1 MPTVYEAFIEAF
13 NLIMFLDADLTEIV
27 LLSLSV
33 TFKAVLVA
41 CIIGFPLGTA
51 LAVLNF
57 WGKNTLV
64 ILFNS
69 FMGLP
74 PVVVGLAVYLA
85 LSATGPLGPLGL
97 LYTPTAMII
106 AQTILIIPIIVA
118 NTRQIVVLLAEEYD
132 ETLRSMQA
140 SNLDVMSTLLW
151 DSRFSLLTTALA
163 GLGRAFSEV
172 GAVMI
177 VGGNINH
184 FTRIMTTAIALQ
196 TARGDLALAVG
207 LGMILLALTISVNAL
222 AYMLNSSLKKY
233 AYA

>member
-1 MPTVYEAFIEAF
+1 MPIVYEAFNEAF
-13 NLIMFLDADLTEIV
+13 NLIVFLDADLTEIV

-106 AQTILIIPIIVA
+106 AQTILVIPIIVA
-118 NTRQIVVLLAEEYD
+118 NTRQIVVFLAEEYD

>member
-1 MPTVYEAFIEAF
+1 MPTIYEAFQEAF
-13 NLIMFLDADLTEIV
+13 FLIVSLNSDLFEIV
-27 LLSLSV
+27 LLSLSI
-33 TFKAVLVA
+33 TFKAVLIA
-41 CIIGFPLGTA
+41 CIIGFPFGTA

-74 PVVVGLAVYLA
+74 PVVVGLAVYLM

-97 LYTPTAMII
+97 LYTPTAMVI
-106 AQTILIIPIIVA
+106 AQTILVTPIIVA
-118 NTRQIVVLLAEEYD
+118 NSRQIVVLLAEEYD

-140 SNLDVMSTLLW
+140 TKLDTMLTLLW

-196 TARGDLALAVG
+196 TARGDLALALG
-207 LGMILLALTISVNAL
+207 LGIILLFLTISVNAF
-222 AYMLNSSLKKY
+222 AYILNSSLHKY
-233 AYA
+233 AYV

>member
-1 MPTVYEAFIEAF
+1 MNTLTEAFLQSFQLMIT
-13 NLIMFLDADLTEIV
+13 LDETLVEVV

-33 TFKAVLVA
+33 TFKAVSLA
-41 CIIGFPLGTA
+41 CLIGFPLGTA
-51 LAVLNF
+51 LAVLKF
-57 WGKNTLV
+57 PGQKTLIV
-64 ILFNS
+64 LFNS

-74 PVVVGLAVYLA
+74 PVVVGLVVYLI
-85 LSATGPLGPLGL
+85 LSANGPLGPLGL

-106 AQTILIIPIIVA
+106 AQTILVTPIIVA
-118 NTRQIVVLLAEEYD
+118 HARQIIVLLAEEYD

-140 SNLDVMSTLLW
+140 SRMDIMGTLLW
-151 DSRFSLLTTALA
+151 DSRFSLFTTVLA

-196 TARGDLALAVG
+196 TARGDLALALG
-207 LGMILLALTISVNAL
+207 LGIILLVLTISINAL
-222 AYMLNSSLKKY
+222 AYGLKTTWEKHSY
-233 AYA
+233 A

>member
-1 MPTVYEAFIEAF
+1 MNTLSEAFLQSF
-13 NLIMFLDADLTEIV
+13 RLIVSLDATLVEIV

-33 TFKAVLVA
+33 TFKAVSLA
-41 CIIGFPLGTA
+41 CLIGFPLGTS
-51 LAVLNF
+51 LAVLKF
-57 WGKNTLV
+57 PGQRTLV
-64 ILFNS
+64 VLFNS

-74 PVVVGLAVYLA
+74 PVVVGLVVYLI
-85 LSATGPLGPLGL
+85 LSANGPLGPLGL

-106 AQTILIIPIIVA
+106 AQTILVTPIIVA
-118 NTRQIVVLLAEEYD
+118 HSRQIIVLLAEEYD

-140 SNLDVMSTLLW
+140 SRLDIMGTLLW
-151 DSRFSLLTTALA
+151 DSRFSLFTTVLA

-196 TARGDLALAVG
+196 TARGDLALALG
-207 LGMILLALTISVNAL
+207 LGIILLILTISINAL
-222 AYMLNSSLKKY
+222 AFGLKSSWEKHSY
-233 AYA
+233 V

>member
-1 MPTVYEAFIEAF
+1 MNTIYEAFGEAF
-13 NLIMFLDADLTEIV
+13 ILIVSLNSNLVEIV

-33 TFKAVLVA
+33 TLKAVFIA
-41 CIIGFPLGTA
+41 CVLGFPIGTA

-57 WGKNTLV
+57 PGKNTLV

-74 PVVVGLAVYLA
+74 PVVVGLAVYLI
-85 LSATGPLGPLGL
+85 LSANGPLGPLGL

-106 AQTILIIPIIVA
+106 AQTILVTPIIVA
-118 NTRQIVVLLAEEYD
+118 NSRQIVVLLADEYD

-140 SNLDVMSTLLW
+140 TKLDTMSTLLW

-163 GLGRAFSEV
+163 GIGRAFSEV

-196 TARGDLALAVG
+196 TARGDLALALG
-207 LGMILLALTISVNAL
+207 LGIILLILTFSVNAL
-222 AYMLNSSLKKY
+222 AYVLNTKFQLQ